1 MKRYFVIVLW
11 ALLLLATMPVC
22 AQLSLW
28 YTRPAED
35 WSSERLPIGNGRIG
49 AMIMGG
55 IEQDTIQFND
65 KTLWTGSKTTRGAY
79 QNFGNLCLD
88 FGVGENVT
96 DYRRSL
102 HLSEGIA
109 MVEYR
114 QDGVNYLREY
124 LTSYPDDVIAIRLS
138 ANKKGKVNCRVRL
151 DGVHPENES
160 VHLDGQ
166 NIRLSG
172 KLTLLS
178 YMARLNVKNDGGKVR
193 TEGNSIVIDHA
204 DEVTLILGA
213 GTNYSC
219 LDTAYLS
226 QGEEWSRKVET
237 AVTGASAKKYKA
249 LKAAHVADHQNLF
262 GRVELELGELKND
275 VPTDELFKGN
285 MKDGVY
291 NPLAD
296 VLHFQYG
303 RYLAIASSRPG
314 LDLPSNLQGLWN
326 NNNTPPWECDLH
338 SNINVQMNYWPVE
351 VTNLSECHLPFI
363 NYIFNESQHQ
373 QSWKEMASQN
383 HCKGWTMR
391 TQNNIFGY
399 SDWSWNRP
407 ANAWY
412 CMHIWEKYLFDPQVD
427 YLRDTAYPV
436 MKSACEFWLD
446 RMILDANGKWVAPDE
461 WSPEHGPWEDGI
473 AYAQQ
478 LISDLFTNT
487 ITAGEVLGIHDAFVE
502 KLKEKSKTLDRGLTI
517 GSWGQLREWKKQND
531 DPKEN
536 HRHLSHL
543 IALYPDDAVS
553 PFLDKAYAEAAKKS
567 LDARPDIDMGWSL
580 TWKVS
585 LWARLFDGERA
596 HKLLRKALKI
606 SDRTPGSWGIYMNLL
621 NAMPF
626 QIEANFGS
634 TAGVAEMLLQSHLDE
649 LHLLPAIPEV
659 WSTGKVSGLRARGG
673 FEVDMKWRD
682 KRIVEGTVKA
692 DGHKSC
698 RIRTDVPLKVK
709 GCKFTCQR
717 EGEYYITTFVA
728 EQNKKYKIERQS

>member
-1 MKRYFVIVLW
+1 MRKNSITVLW
-11 ALLLLATMPVC
+11 VLLLLTTMPVY

-28 YTRPAED
+28 YTCPAKD
-35 WSSERLPIGNGRIG
+35 WASERLPIGNGRIG

-65 KTLWTGSKTTRGAY
+65 KSLWMGSKTMRGAY

-88 FGVGENVT
+88 FGMGEGVT

-102 HLSEGIA
+102 HLSDGLA
-109 MVEYR
+109 TVEYR
-114 QDGVNYLREY
+114 QNGVAYLREY
-124 LTSYPDDVIAIRLS
+124 FTSYPDDVIAVRLS
-138 ANKKGKVNCRVRL
+138 ANKKGKITCKVRL
-151 DGVHPENES
+151 DGVHSKNES
-160 VHLDGQ
+160 LRMDGQ
-166 NIRLSG
+166 DIRLSG

-178 YMARLNVKNDGGKVR
+178 YLARLNVKNEGGKVR
-193 TEGNSIVIDHA
+193 TEGNNIVIDHA
-204 DEVTLILGA
+204 DAVTLTLGA

-219 LDTAYLS
+219 LDADYLS
-226 QGEEWSRKVET
+226 EGDDWNRRIET
-237 AVTGASAKKYKA
+237 TVNATSAKKYKV
-249 LKAAHVADHQNLF
+249 LKAVHTADHQNLF
-262 GRVELELGELKND
+262 GRVELELGEHKND
-275 VPTDELFKGN
+275 VPTDQLFKSN
-285 MKDGVY
+285 MTSRVY

-326 NNNTPPWECDLH
+326 NSNTPPWECDLH
-338 SNINVQMNYWPVE
+338 SNINIQMNYWPTE
-351 VTNLSECHLPFI
+351 VTNLSECHTPFI
-363 NYIFNESQHQ
+363 NYIFNESQQ
-373 QSWKEMASQN
+373 QYSWKEMARQN
-383 HCKGWTMR
+383 KSRGWTMR

-412 CMHIWEKYLFDPQVD
+412 CMHIWEKYQFNPQLD
-427 YLRDTAYPV
+427 YLKNTAYPV

-446 RMILDANGKWVAPDE
+446 RMILDTDGKWVAPDE
-461 WSPEHGPWEDGI
+461 WSPEHGPWEDGV

-487 ITAGEVLGIHDAFVE
+487 ISASEILGISDTFVGT
-502 KLKEKSKTLDRGLTI
+502 LKEKSKGLDRGLAI

-543 IALYPDDAVS
+543 IALYPDNAIS
-553 PFLDKAYAEAAKKS
+553 PFANKEYADAARKS

-596 HKLLRKALKI
+596 HTLLRKALKV
-606 SDRTPGSWGIYMNLL
+606 SDRTLDSWGVYINLL
-621 NAMPF
+621 NAMPY
-626 QIEANFGS
+626 QIDGNFGAV
-634 TAGVAEMLLQSHLDE
+634 AGVTEMLLQSHLNE

-659 WSTGKVSGLRARGG
+659 WSIGRVNGLRARGG
-673 FEVDMKWRD
+673 FEVDMEWKD
-682 KRIVEGTVKA
+682 KRLVKGTVKA
-692 DGHKSC
+692 DRNAPC
-698 RIRTDVPLKVK
+698 RIRTDVPLRVK
-709 GCKFTCQR
+709 GIDFVCKQ

-728 EQNKKYKIERQS
+728 ESNRKYNIERQ